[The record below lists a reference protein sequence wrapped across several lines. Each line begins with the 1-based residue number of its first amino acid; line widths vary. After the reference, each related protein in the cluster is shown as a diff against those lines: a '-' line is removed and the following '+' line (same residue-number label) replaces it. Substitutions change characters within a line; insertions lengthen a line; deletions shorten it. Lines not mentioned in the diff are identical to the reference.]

1 MALDKTSKSSVI
13 VQSEH
18 SDCSLRVC
26 ETETIWDFLLVIAR
40 RGNSGKAAGGGIE
53 GAPKQKQMTKAV
65 QERFGV
71 AAKASTIHWK
81 TTEWIAEPEKDRW

>member
-1 MALDKTSKSSVI
+1 M
-13 VQSEH
+13 
-18 SDCSLRVC
+18 
-26 ETETIWDFLLVIAR
+26 IAR

-71 AAKASTIHWK
+71 AAKASTILLRNRGMNSPSLKRTGGRLPKWK
-81 TTEWIAEPEKDRW
+81 KSFNKIN